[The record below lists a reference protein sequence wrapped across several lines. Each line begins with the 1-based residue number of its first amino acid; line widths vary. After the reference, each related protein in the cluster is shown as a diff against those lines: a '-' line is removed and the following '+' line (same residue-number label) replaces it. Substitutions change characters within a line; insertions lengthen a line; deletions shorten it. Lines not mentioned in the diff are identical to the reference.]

1 MKFLERYEVDS
12 LGTAVVNG
20 SVVCPGWWVDEWMNE
35 CESLIVWW
43 LMGKP
48 KYFKIY
54 VLTKLMQYIPTKGGL
69 FKQTELINSLMFGIS
84 TVESSDFAVKSVI
97 CCTTYYMCYTK
108 EGCFRTF

>member
-1 MKFLERYEVDS
+1 
-12 LGTAVVNG
+12 
-20 SVVCPGWWVDEWMNE
+20 
-35 CESLIVWW
+35 
-43 LMGKP
+43 MGKP